1 MTSTPLAQRD
11 IDVLIVGAG
20 ISGVG
25 MAATLTREHPDLT
38 YAVLERREAVGGTWD
53 LFRYP
58 GIRSDSDML
67 TFGYGFRP
75 WVGTKILSDG
85 PGIRQ
90 YVQETAQEYGVSDR
104 IAFGRK
110 MVSASWSSS
119 AERWTVTALLE
130 GTGATET
137 WTAKKL
143 VAATGYYSYDEGHRP
158 TWPGEERFAGTFVH
172 PQFWPEDLD
181 YADKSVVV
189 IGSGATAIS
198 MVPEIAKT
206 AAHVTMLQ
214 RSPSYIATV
223 PADDPVA
230 SVLSFARMPQL
241 VTYKT
246 GRARN
251 IALQQGIYKLCRRA
265 PGVARR
271 LLLSAVKAQVG
282 PHISLKHFTP
292 SYNPW
297 DERLCVVPNGDLF
310 RTFRRGDASIV
321 TDHIKTFTEDGIELE
336 SGEKL
341 EADIVVTATG
351 LKMQLM
357 GGAAIDVDGEP
368 VVVREQMLYKG
379 VLVEGLPNFAAVIGY
394 TNASWTL
401 KADLAATY
409 FSRLI
414 DHMADRGYTS
424 FVPVASDEDRGD
436 VSVLGASMRSGYIQ
450 RGDAVMPRQGKR
462 GPWVVTNDF
471 FRDLPVLKHG
481 RVDSPELRFDTR
493 RPTATDLIDEAVAG

>member
-1 MTSTPLAQRD
+1 MSEHV
-11 IDVLIVGAG
+11 DVLIIGAG
-20 ISGVG
+20 LSGIG
-25 MAATLTREHPDLT
+25 AAARLRTEHPGRSV
-38 YAVLERREAVGGTWD
+38 AVLEARDTLGGTWD

-85 PGIRQ
+85 PGIKQ
-90 YVQETAQEYGVSDR
+90 YVEETSQEHGVTDHVV
-104 IAFGRK
+104 FGRK
-110 MVSASWSSS
+110 VLEASWST
-119 AERWTVTALLE
+119 ARERWTVTALDE
-130 GTGATET
+130 EDGSTET
-137 WTAKKL
+137 STARYL

-158 TWPGEERFAGTFVH
+158 TWPGEERFGGTFVH

-181 YADKSVVV
+181 YAGKKVVV

-198 MVPEIAKT
+198 LVPEMAKT

-223 PADDPVA
+223 PADDPMA
-230 SVLSFARMPQL
+230 GVLSFARLPKM
-241 VTYKT
+241 VTYRT

-251 IALQQGIYKLCRRA
+251 IALQQGIYKFCRKA
-265 PGVARR
+265 PAVARR
-271 LLLSAVKAQVG
+271 LLLGAVRAQVG
-282 PHISLKHFTP
+282 PDVSLEHFTP

-310 RTFRRGDASIV
+310 RTFRRGEASIV
-321 TDHIKTFTEDGIELE
+321 TGHIKTFTEDGIELE
-336 SGEKL
+336 SGERL

-351 LKMQLM
+351 LKMQLL
-357 GGAAIDVDGEP
+357 GGAAIQVDGEE
-368 VVVREQMLYKG
+368 VVLRERMLYKG
-379 VLVEGLPNFAAVIGY
+379 VLVEGVPNAAVVIGY

-409 FSRLI
+409 FSRLL
-414 DHMADRGYTS
+414 DHMASRGYTS
-424 FVPVASDEDRGD
+424 FVAEADAEDREE
-436 VSVLGASMRSGYIQ
+436 VSVLGASMRSGYVR

-462 GPWVVTNDF
+462 GPWVVKNDF
-471 FRDLPVLKHG
+471 FHDLPMLKHA
-481 RVDSPELRFDTR
+481 RIDTPELRFDTR
-493 RPTATDLIDEAVAG
+493 RPVAERSGEAVAG

>member
-1 MTSTPLAQRD
+1 MTTTPARD
-11 IDVLIVGAG
+11 LDVLIIGAG
-20 ISGVG
+20 LSGIG
-25 MAATLTREHPDLT
+25 MACTLSTEHPELS
-38 YAVLERREAVGGTWD
+38 YAILERRQAIGGTWD

-85 PGIRQ
+85 PGIKA
-90 YVQETAQEYGVSDR
+90 YVQETAQEYGVTDR
-104 IAFGRK
+104 ITFGRK
-110 MVSASWSSS
+110 VVESSWSSD
-119 AERWTVTALLE
+119 EGLWTVTALDE
-130 GTGATET
+130 ATGKTET

-158 TWPGEERFAGTFVH
+158 TWPGEERFAGQFVH

-181 YADKSVVV
+181 YAGKKVVV

-198 MVPEIAKT
+198 LVPEMAKT

-214 RSPSYIATV
+214 RSPSYIMTV

-230 SVLSFARMPQL
+230 SVLTFARLPKM
-241 VTYKT
+241 VGYKT

-251 IALQQGIYKLCRRA
+251 IALQQGIYRFCRTA
-265 PGVARR
+265 PGIARK
-271 LLLSAVKAQVG
+271 LLLGAVKAQIGRKV
-282 PHISLKHFTP
+282 SLEHFAP

-310 RTFRRGDASIV
+310 RTFRRGDATIV

-336 SGEKL
+336 SGERI

-357 GGAAIDVDGEP
+357 GGSKLVVDGEE
-368 VVVREQMLYKG
+368 VHVHDRMFYKG
-379 VLVEGLPNFAAVIGY
+379 VLVEGVPNLAAVIGY
-394 TNASWTL
+394 TNSSWTL

-409 FSRLI
+409 FSRLL
-414 DHMADRGYTS
+414 DFMATSGYTT
-424 FVPVASDEDRGD
+424 FVAEGEPDDRDD
-436 VSVLGASMRSGYIQ
+436 VSILGASMRSGYIA

-462 GPWVVTNDF
+462 GPWMIKNDY
-471 FRDLPVLKHG
+471 FRDLPMLKHA
-481 RVDSPELRFDTR
+481 RIDTPELRFDTR
-493 RPTATDLIDEAVAG
+493 RPAAAKQADEAAAS